1 MTTSCPSVIRREHT
15 ADKGDDGQAELA
27 AVTQCVNIPPEVAT
41 RWDRLIEARCAI
53 VAAAASLPDIAAMGT
68 PGPGCTLPPA
78 KIKPGIEV
86 AAFARLK
93 ADIHPCVACP

>member
-1 MTTSCPSVIRREHT
+1 MAT
-15 ADKGDDGQAELA
+15 
-27 AVTQCVNIPPEVAT
+27 VTQCVNIPPEVAT
-41 RWDRLIEARCAI
+41 RWDRLIETRCAI

-86 AAFARLK
+86 VAFDRLK
-93 ADIHPCVACP
+93 ADIQPWVAWP

>member
-1 MTTSCPSVIRREHT
+1 MATI
-15 ADKGDDGQAELA
+15 A
-27 AVTQCVNIPPEVAT
+27 QCVKIPPEVAT
-41 RWDRLIEARCAI
+41 RWDRLIETRCAI

-93 ADIHPCVACP
+93 ADIQPCVAWP

>member
-1 MTTSCPSVIRREHT
+1 MVAPRPSVIGREH
-15 ADKGDDGQAELA
+15 AAHKGNDAQAELA
-27 AVTQCVNIPPEVAT
+27 AIAQCVKIPPEVAT
-41 RWDRLIEARCAI
+41 RLDRLIETRCAI

-68 PGPGCTLPPA
+68 PGPGWTLPPA

-93 ADIHPCVACP
+93 ADIHPCVAWP